1 MKTKL
6 LIMVAHACN
15 SSTREAEAGGYIVD
29 PVDVV
34 ISCTNHQQNNRTPYC
49 VGLSLMAVTYQ
60 SLKHLYRVEMF
71 VSRFWECQH
80 ASRFNFLH
88 GWQFAAVSSCD
99 RRATGEK
106 GGRKGATDSLKP
118 FRKALIL

>member
-80 ASRFNFLH
+80 A
-88 GWQFAAVSSCD
+88 VSSCD

-106 GGRKGATDSLKP
+106 GGRKGATDSLTP